1 MSAEQTHAFEQLLF
15 REARLLDEQA
25 YEAWLELLSDRLRY
39 WAPVRSNVDVETFDR
54 PGLLALFDDRKA
66 DLSMRIR
73 RLRTG
78 YAHAEKPPSR
88 VRRLI
93 SNVLILG
100 HDDGPDGRP
109 AAVQLASSFLVTVSR
124 WEQAAKV
131 YSGGRED
138 RWVAHGDGW
147 LLESRR
153 ILFDLSTTDNMS
165 FLV

>member
-1 MSAEQTHAFEQLLF
+1 MTAELSHTFEQLLF

-25 YEAWLELLSDRLRY
+25 YEPWLELLSDRLRY
-39 WAPVRSNVDVETFDR
+39 WAPVRSNVDVETFDK

-66 DLSMRIR
+66 DLSMRVR

-78 YAHAEKPPSR
+78 HAHAEKPPSR

-100 HDDGPDGRP
+100 QDDAG
-109 AAVQLASSFLVTVSR
+109 VQVASSFLVTVSR
-124 WEQAAKV
+124 WEQPAKV

-138 RWVAHGDGW
+138 RWIKDGDRW
-147 LLESRR
+147 LLEARR